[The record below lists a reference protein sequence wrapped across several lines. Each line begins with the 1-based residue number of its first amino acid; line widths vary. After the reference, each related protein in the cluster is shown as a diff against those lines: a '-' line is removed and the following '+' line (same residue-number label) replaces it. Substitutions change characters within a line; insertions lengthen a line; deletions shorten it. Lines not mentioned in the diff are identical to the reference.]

1 MAALNTTE
9 LAFARNFCEGKFS
22 PVGYTKPQIN
32 AALQAIEDTMRTT
45 TIVAG
50 QAGQTVQQIVSA
62 AIDASSA
69 FNWSNAQKKILFAIW
84 ADLTFKKDSV

>member
-1 MAALNTTE
+1 MATLTVPE
-9 LAFARNFCEGKFS
+9 LAFARNFCEGRFA

-45 TIVAG
+45 AIVAG
-50 QAGQTVQQIVSA
+50 QAGLTIQQIVSA

-69 FNWSNAQKKILFAIW
+69 FAWSNAQKKILFAMW
-84 ADLTFKKDSV
+84 ADLTFKKDIL

>member
-1 MAALNTTE
+1 MAALTTTE
-9 LAFARNFCEGKFS
+9 LANARNFCEGKFS

-32 AALQAIEDTMRTT
+32 AALQAIEDAMRTT
-45 TIVAG
+45 PISAG
-50 QAGQTVQQIVSA
+50 QVGQTVQQIVSA
-62 AIDASSA
+62 AVDASSV

>member
-1 MAALNTTE
+1 MAALTTSE
-9 LAFARNFCEGKFS
+9 LVSARNFCEVKLS

-32 AALQAIEDTMRTT
+32 AALQAIEDTMRTA
-45 TIVAG
+45 TITAG
-50 QAGQTVQQIVSA
+50 QAGQTVQQIVSS

>member
-1 MAALNTTE
+1 MATLNVSE
-9 LAFARNFCEGKFS
+9 LASARNFCESKLAQIA
-22 PVGYTKPQIN
+22 YTKPQIN
-32 AALQAIEDTMRTT
+32 AALQAIEDAMRTT

-69 FNWSNAQKKILFAIW
+69 FAWSNAQKKILFAIW